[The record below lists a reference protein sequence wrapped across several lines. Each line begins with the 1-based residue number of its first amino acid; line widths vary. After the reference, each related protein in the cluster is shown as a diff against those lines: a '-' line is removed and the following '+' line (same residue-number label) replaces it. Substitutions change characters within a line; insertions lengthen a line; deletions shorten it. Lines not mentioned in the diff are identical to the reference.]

1 MFWLLIDASY
11 TAAMTAAHPG
21 SRGTGLVARWGN
33 PVIAALAFF
42 GLVRY
47 IYPQEIDMRLL
58 LLLLLFAPALSAT
71 VALKLDVET
80 LTDKSDIIVR
90 AKIDSVEAR
99 WNAANTGIWT
109 HHALTVSATLKGEH
123 EAARTFLT
131 RGGAVGSKAQHVAG
145 SGNFKVGE
153 EFVLFLWRDEDK
165 NLQLVGMVQG
175 ALAIKDVEGVT
186 RAVGSFAGL
195 TLVNSELKPLPES
208 DRTPLDF
215 KYADLTDK
223 ISARIKAEA
232 K

>member
-1 MFWLLIDASY
+1 MA
-11 TAAMTAAHPG
+11 AAHPG

-47 IYPQEIDMRLL
+47 IVTQEIDMRLL
-58 LLLLLFAPALSAT
+58 LLLMLFAPALSAT
-71 VALKLDVET
+71 VALKLDLET
-80 LTDKSDIIVR
+80 LTDKADVIVR

-99 WNAANTGIWT
+99 WNAANTAIWT
-109 HHALTVSATLKGEH
+109 HHGVSVSATLKGEH
-123 EAARTFLT
+123 QVARTFLT
-131 RGGAVGSKAQHVAG
+131 RGGVVGNKGQHVAG
-145 SGNFKVGE
+145 SGSFSKGE
-153 EFVLFLWRDEDK
+153 EYVLFLWRDEDK

-175 ALAIKDVEGVT
+175 ALLIKDVEGVT

-195 TLVNSELKPLPES
+195 TLVAEDLKPLPET

-215 KYADLTDK
+215 KYSDLTDK
-223 ISARIKAEA
+223 ISARIEAEA

>member
-1 MFWLLIDASY
+1 
-11 TAAMTAAHPG
+11 MTAAHPG

-47 IYPQEIDMRLL
+47 IHTREIDMRLL
-58 LLLLLFAPALSAT
+58 LLVLLFAPALSAT
-71 VALKLDVET
+71 VALKLDLET
-80 LTDKSDIIVR
+80 LTDKAEIIVR

-99 WNAANTGIWT
+99 WDAANTGIWT
-109 HHALTVSATLKGEH
+109 HHTVTVSETLKGEH
-123 EAARTFLT
+123 EAARTFVT
-131 RGGAVGSKAQHVAG
+131 RGGAVGNKAQHIAG
-145 SGNFKVGE
+145 SGSFKAGDECV
-153 EFVLFLWRDEDK
+153 FFLWRDDDK

-175 ALAIKDVEGVT
+175 ALAIKEMEGVT

-195 TLVNSELKPLPES
+195 TLVDKEFKPLP
-208 DRTPLDF
+208 DADKAPLDF
-215 KYADLTDK
+215 SYADLRDK